1 LLNASAEM
9 MNVIKFDLIWPWLGL
24 D

>member
-9 MNVIKFDLIWPWLGL
+9 MNEMKFDLIWPWLDL